1 MTLRRNL
8 RVLRHRL
15 RYRAGRAFRP
25 RQLLATLTLI
35 VAMAVAVGLLLLV
48 VSENAVNTSG
58 TTATPPPSTQPKT
71 TTPKTTT
78 PKTTT
83 PKTTT
88 PKASTPKT
96 TTPTTKPVG
105 QTVPLGVYAGPG
117 SPVAATA
124 FSADAGAPVTYAFD
138 YLDGSSWQT
147 IADPIWFVQRW
158 SGSGFRMIW
167 GVPMLPTTG
176 ATLAAGATGQYDAY
190 FSQLAYTLVANGQ
203 ADSVIMLG
211 WDPEGSTLPWAVST
225 AAEAADYVA
234 YWRQIVTTM
243 RSVSGEQFQFAWD
256 TAPGSAPTLIPALYP
271 GNAYVDI
278 VATDAFDVGATAVDS
293 GWDALAEAPYGPDWF
308 ATFAAEHKK
317 PFMIAKWGL
326 APTTQSGGGDN
337 PTFVSQ
343 FLRWADREHLFAAVT
358 WDYGSWA
365 VTGGDF
371 PKSAA
376 MLHSVAEAG
385 DFAPIAKAVDT

>member
-1 MTLRRNL
+1 M
-8 RVLRHRL
+8 RHR
-15 RYRAGRAFRP
+15 AARAFRP

-35 VAMAVAVGLLLLV
+35 AAMGVAVGLLVLV
-48 VSENAVNTSG
+48 VSENAVNTPG
-58 TTATPPPSTQPKT
+58 VTATPSAPTTAPKST
-71 TTPKTTT
+71 
-78 PKTTT
+78 
-83 PKTTT
+83 
-88 PKASTPKT
+88 TPKT

-117 SPVAATA
+117 SPAAATA
-124 FSADAGAPVTYAFD
+124 FSADAGAPVPYAFD

-167 GVPMLPTTG
+167 GVPMVPTTG
-176 ATLAAGATGQYDAY
+176 ATLAAGAAGQYDAY
-190 FSQLAYTLVANGQ
+190 FSQLAYTLVENGQ
-203 ADSVIMLG
+203 ASSIIMLG
-211 WDPEGSTLPWAVST
+211 WDPEASTLPWAAT
-225 AAEAADYVA
+225 TPAAAAEYVA
-234 YWRQIVTTM
+234 YWRQIVTSM

-256 TAPGSAPTLIPALYP
+256 PAPGPDPVLPAALYP

-278 VATDAFDVGATAVDS
+278 VATDAFDVGPSVVGSEWNAF
-293 GWDALAEAPYGPDWF
+293 AEAPYGPNWF
-308 ATFAAEHKK
+308 STFAADHKK

-326 APTTQSGGGDN
+326 APVAQSGGGDN
-337 PTFVSQ
+337 ATFVSQ
-343 FLRWADREHLFAAVT
+343 FLRWADRQHLFAAVT

-371 PKSAA
+371 PKAAA

-385 DFAPIAKAVDT
+385 DITPIAKAVDT